1 MCNPQTCLNL
11 KKNVVPFHVSKI
23 ACVSKSNLE
32 GVSSYHTAFS
42 RKEGLVAKF
51 VTCKVKNHPKS
62 L

>member
-1 MCNPQTCLNL
+1 
-11 KKNVVPFHVSKI
+11 V
-23 ACVSKSNLE
+23 CVSKSNPE
-32 GVSSYHTAFS
+32 GVSSYHMALS